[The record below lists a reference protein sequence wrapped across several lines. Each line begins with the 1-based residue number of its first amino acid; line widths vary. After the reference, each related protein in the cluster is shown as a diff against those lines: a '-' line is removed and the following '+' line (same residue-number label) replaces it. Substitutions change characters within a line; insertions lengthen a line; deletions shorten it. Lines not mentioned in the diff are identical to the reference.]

1 MSRRTNAVD
10 TGAEK
15 LVKNIVLV
23 RGHNKRSQWQA
34 HLSRHMGCANIA
46 EVARGNDD
54 VHSAIQVEA
63 TVRTS
68 CHLQPGH
75 DVIHNLGEQARPVDR
90 VNRAQMPFRLKVR
103 VHVDRLHQVLTVI
116 EYALNCDVHNVVVQ
130 QREHLRALEWR
141 HASGRSKHD
150 DRQAIP
156 AS

>member
-34 HLSRHMGCANIA
+34 HLSRHVGCANIA

-54 VHSAIQVEA
+54 VNSAIQVEA
-63 TVRTS
+63 TVRAS
-68 CHLQPGH
+68 CHLQPGR
-75 DVIHNLGEQARPVDR
+75 DVIHDLGEQARPIDRVDR
-90 VNRAQMPFRLKVR
+90 AQVPFRLKVE
-103 VHVDRLHQVLTVI
+103 VHVDRLDQVLAVI
-116 EYALNCDVHNVVVQ
+116 EYALNCDVHDVVVQ
-130 QREHLRALEWR
+130 QGEHLRALECC
-141 HASGRSKHD
+141 HASGRSEHD